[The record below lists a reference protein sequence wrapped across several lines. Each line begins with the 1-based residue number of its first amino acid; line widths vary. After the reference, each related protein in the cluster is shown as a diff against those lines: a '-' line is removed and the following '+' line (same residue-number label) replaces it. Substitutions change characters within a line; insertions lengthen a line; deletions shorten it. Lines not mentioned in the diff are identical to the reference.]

1 MAKKKI
7 ILFGNSSWYFFNFR
21 YHLLRDLSKIHNLIL
36 VTPDDKYIKNFKFNL
51 KSISLNYRI
60 NNKINIFEPFII
72 ISKILY
78 ILIKFKPDMLI
89 NYTVKCNFYGLLIGK
104 LFNIKIIS
112 NITGLGYSH
121 LSQNFILKIINKF
134 YLLLL
139 KNSNLIIV
147 QNKYDY
153 DFFLKKL
160 RIKSLKI
167 IESSG
172 IEIKKDN
179 LNQNLFNKN
188 KKFLMISRILKEKG
202 INEYLEAAKS
212 VKEINPKVKF
222 YLYGQGNNDTLQA
235 KVQKYHNNKVI
246 IYKNFSNEIYSII
259 KKMDCI
265 VLPSYRE
272 GSSKTLLEAALLR
285 KPILASDVPGC
296 NNIAINNFNAILF
309 KPKNIESLVKAI
321 NKFLKLDTAKLSNMG
336 ANGRTHIINKFD
348 VNYINMETLYQID
361 KVLN

>member
-1 MAKKKI
+1 
-7 ILFGNSSWYFFNFR
+7 
-21 YHLLRDLSKIHNLIL
+21 
-36 VTPDDKYIKNFKFNL
+36 
-51 KSISLNYRI
+51 
-60 NNKINIFEPFII
+60 
-72 ISKILY
+72 
-78 ILIKFKPDMLI
+78 
-89 NYTVKCNFYGLLIGK
+89 
-104 LFNIKIIS
+104 
-112 NITGLGYSH
+112 
-121 LSQNFILKIINKF
+121 
-134 YLLLL
+134 
-139 KNSNLIIV
+139 
-147 QNKYDY
+147 
-153 DFFLKKL
+153 
-160 RIKSLKI
+160 
-167 IESSG
+167 
-172 IEIKKDN
+172 
-179 LNQNLFNKN
+179 
-188 KKFLMISRILKEKG
+188 MISRILKEKG

-222 YLYGQGNNDTLQA
+222 YLYGQGNNDALQA

-246 IYKNFSNEIYSII
+246 IYKNFSNKIYSII

-321 NKFLKLDTAKLSNMG
+321 NKFLKLDTAKLTIMG